1 MRISPWVWVG
11 LAVVGAL
18 AVFVQQSSQAS
29 YWRGIADDAESRL
42 ETQQIVLDSVTVH
55 ADSLAEALAEAD
67 SAIVAQRLQAER
79 EVASLTRD
87 REEARRRSGALSAT
101 LRADL
106 DSVQAVEL
114 DAVVESYE
122 AQVMALEG
130 VVEVERSL
138 TAAERLRESME
149 KDLER
154 FIEKQQ
160 ARLEQMAKDLDAVPR
175 DAIDERMAEDIDHVR
190 GHVDRLAELVG
201 RGEMAVARER
211 WEAAKRQVAERRQQ
225 VQGRLRAAEQEMVA
239 ARERWL
245 EVSHGSRANA
255 GTEPEREHRE
265 AARQLMA
272 AGEWV
277 REAREQHR
285 TMTEPQRAL
294 EVAREQWEEAL
305 DRWRWQ

>member
-55 ADSLAEALAEAD
+55 ADSLAEALAEAA

-138 TAAERLRESME
+138 TAAERLRAT
-149 KDLER
+149 
-154 FIEKQQ
+154 Q
-160 ARLEQMAKDLDAVPR
+160 AS
-175 DAIDERMAEDIDHVR
+175 
-190 GHVDRLAELVG
+190 ELVLG
-201 RGEMAVARER
+201 LRSVIVEHETS
-211 WEAAKRQVAERRQQ
+211 AAIMVSEIAALRSSSSPSF
-225 VQGRLRAAEQEMVA
+225 GLRLKAD
-239 ARERWL
+239 WW
-245 EVSHGSRANA
+245 
-255 GTEPEREHRE
+255 
-265 AARQLMA
+265 MA
-272 AGEWV
+272 AAGFAIGMV
-277 REAREQHR
+277 
-285 TMTEPQRAL
+285 
-294 EVAREQWEEAL
+294 VAGR
-305 DRWRWQ
+305 